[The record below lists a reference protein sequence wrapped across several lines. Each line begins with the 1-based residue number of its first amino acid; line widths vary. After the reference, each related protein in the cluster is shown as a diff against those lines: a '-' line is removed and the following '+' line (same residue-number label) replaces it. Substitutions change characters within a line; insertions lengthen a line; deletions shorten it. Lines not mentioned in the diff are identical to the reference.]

1 MIIREKGFLENNS
14 SITINPGAKFTNLT
28 QSVIAIEY
36 THVSIEI

>member
-14 SITINPGAKFTNLT
+14 SITTNPGAKTNLT